1 MVSQNSSFTNGNL
14 EVQEGRSRSVCLQNF
29 LPFCQYIFHLLDGG
43 FLYINTKYKGA
54 VINKAFNC
62 GKARLDLTQG
72 MWQQLHWGVWIQS
85 SQYNLPR
92 KWGTA
97 SAIELYIIVTAW
109 NELALIHLCAMC
121 YHWVT
126 SCDVSF
132 LTFNSGDSCYHSSS
146 IVTLKWL

>member
-1 MVSQNSSFTNGNL
+1 MLEELHFQWQMGICFQKHHKVESIIFQQVKQAALQQKFYFQCKSPASSIIFYRIGISDAAVVTQNSSFTNGNL

-72 MWQQLHWGVWIQS
+72 M
-85 SQYNLPR
+85 
-92 KWGTA
+92 
-97 SAIELYIIVTAW
+97 
-109 NELALIHLCAMC
+109 
-121 YHWVT
+121 
-126 SCDVSF
+126 
-132 LTFNSGDSCYHSSS
+132 
-146 IVTLKWL
+146 